1 MNRHRSQVQDFTV
14 GWISALPLELEA
26 ATAMLDEKYDSS
38 DDTVQYVLGR
48 IGRHNIV
55 MGCLPKSQIGTN
67 AAAAVATRMQSK
79 FPSMQIGLMV
89 GIGGGVPSS
98 TADVRLGDVIIGTPQ
113 GNFGGVV
120 QYDFG
125 KTGRGGSQT
134 RTGFSSAPPPS
145 LLTAVS
151 RLQADPNA
159 SSRIEALL
167 QSNNVDQKFKRC
179 NAGPDNLYRAT
190 YNHVE
195 GATCDGCSKDML
207 VTRAP
212 RENNRVIVQ
221 YGTIASGNQVMK
233 DGITRDRLSAELEG
247 VLCFE
252 MEAAGLVNVLP
263 CLIIRGI
270 CDYADSHKNKRW
282 QSFAAMAA
290 AAYAKEVLAFT
301 PAIRRQSI
309 QLALDGRSS
318 VFSVPFAKDKH
329 FVDRPGITDRLWDI
343 FGPGDSAWAAL
354 IGIGGVG

>member
-1 MNRHRSQVQDFTV
+1 MKQHRLQVQDFTI

-48 IGRHNIV
+48 IGRHNVV

-67 AAAAVATRMQSK
+67 AAAAVASRMQFK
-79 FPSMQIGLMV
+79 FPAIQIGLMV

-98 TADVRLGDVIIGTPQ
+98 TTDVRLGDVVIGTPQ
-113 GNFGGVV
+113 GRFGGVV

-134 RTGFSSAPPPS
+134 RTGFLSAPPSS

-151 RLQADPNA
+151 LLQADPNA
-159 SSRIEALL
+159 KNRIEALL
-167 QSNNVDQKFKRC
+167 QSSDIDQKFKRC
-179 NAGPDNLYRAT
+179 NAGPDNLYCAT

-212 RENNRVIVQ
+212 RENNRIVIQ
-221 YGTIASGNQVMK
+221 YGIIASGNQVMK

-252 MEAAGLVNVLP
+252 MEAAGVVNALP
-263 CLIIRGI
+263 CLVIRGI

-282 QSFAAMAA
+282 QPFAAMAA
-290 AAYAKEVLAFT
+290 AAYAKEVLALT

-309 QLALDGRSS
+309 QPVLDGRSS

-343 FGPGDSAWAAL
+343 FRQHDSARAAL
-354 IGIGGVG
+354 TGIGGVG